1 MKILVFSDS
10 HLTDKFEEKKFNFLK
25 KIIDQVDQVI
35 INGDFWD
42 AYLTT
47 FNKFINS
54 PWRSFFPILKKK
66 NTVYVQGNHDK
77 KIYSDKRV
85 DLFSNYQTTSY
96 KKIIGKTEYI
106 FEHGNSILPA
116 IDDIFNIKLSPIIQK
131 PVKTIHDY
139 LVQKFK
145 KKFLKFAFKRH
156 NQKMK
161 KKIQKN
167 LKNNQ
172 VYVCG
177 HTHFAEI
184 DRENQF
190 MNSGIFRSGL
200 GQYLIIEEN
209 KITLNEHWYD

>member
-1 MKILVFSDS
+1 MEITFSDF
-10 HLTDKFEEKKFNFLK
+10 KGKK
-25 KIIDQVDQVI
+25 
-35 INGDFWD
+35 
-42 AYLTT
+42 
-47 FNKFINS
+47 
-54 PWRSFFPILKKK
+54 
-66 NTVYVQGNHDK
+66 TVYIQGNHDK
-77 KIYSDKRV
+77 QIYTNKHV
-85 DLFSNYQTTSY
+85 ELFSNYQTTSY

-116 IDDIFNIKLSPIIQK
+116 IDDLFNIKLSPIIQK
-131 PVKTIHDY
+131 PVRTIHDY
-139 LVQKFK
+139 LVK
-145 KKFLKFAFKRH
+145 KYKKEFLRFAFKRH
-156 NQKMK
+156 NQKIK
-161 KKIQKN
+161 RKLQKS
-167 LKNNQ
+167 LEKNQ